1 MKVIKHLKKD
11 SPDYRLK
18 VFFKE
23 MPLVTRILIL
33 SIFATS
39 LILLITSAPE
49 AISFYSIL
57 DARPISEVSTILN

>member
-57 DARPISEVSTILN
+57 DVRPISEVSTILN